1 MLILFV
7 NHETLIESNPLI
19 TGVTALFTI
28 FAVIITAVTF
38 AIHVSRQYQDR
49 KRQPKSLAKKM

>member
-38 AIHVSRQYQDR
+38 AIHVSRQYQNR
-49 KRQPKSLAKKM
+49 KRQPKS